1 MTPSNPKR
9 NDSSNHYMYSC
20 VFLAGDLR
28 LAHGVHPVPGVP
40 AGAGP
45 LPRLPRLRPPAG
57 RPLPLPPLRR
67 RRQRRVPRPPL
78 GVDRQVRRRVSTYAS
93 TVGSEVQSNKKEPSI
108 DDFREIMVSSHL
120 RIHASPEVPH

>member
-1 MTPSNPKR
+1 MTALTTLFLR
-9 NDSSNHYMYSC
+9 C
-20 VFLAGDLR
+20 VIFAGDLR

-78 GVDRQVRRRVSTYAS
+78 GVDRQVRRRETTYVVHS
-93 TVGSEVQSNKKEPSI
+93 
-108 DDFREIMVSSHL
+108 
-120 RIHASPEVPH
+120 